1 VGIAVELRQ
10 LQQFVVLA
18 ETLNFRGAAERLNM
32 TQPPLSVSIRKMEEE
47 FGVKLFTRTT
57 HSVRLTN
64 AGNAV
69 LNDARKALFHA
80 GEVART
86 ARATAVGESGRLRIG
101 FVGSAKYSFLP
112 RQLPAFRKLYPAVA
126 LEMLEETNT
135 TIVESLDADKIDLG
149 IVRIPFSWRGPIK
162 YIPVEQDVFVVA
174 LPHGHRLAGQTQVAL
189 AEVANEPFISYMPNA
204 VPGLQALTMFMFQEV
219 GCLPRVT
226 QEAVQVETV
235 LCLVESG
242 LGIALVPSIVT
253 KSASDRLVFRPL
265 KQERGF
271 PSIGLALA
279 YNPSFETAVARR
291 FRELAVKDAVTFEQ
305 RRGAAVQGK
314 KRK

>member
-1 VGIAVELRQ
+1 MGIAVELRQ

-64 AGNAV
+64 AGQAV
-69 LNDARKALFHA
+69 LDDARKALFHA
-80 GEVART
+80 AEVART
-86 ARATAVGESGRLRIG
+86 ARATAIGESGRLRVG

-112 RQLPAFRKLYPAVA
+112 RQLPAFRKHYPAVT

-135 TIVESLDADKIDLG
+135 TIVESLDADRIDLG

-174 LPHGHRLAGQTQVAL
+174 LPHGHPLTEQALVTLADVAR
-189 AEVANEPFISYMPNA
+189 EPFIGYMPHV
-204 VPGLQALTMFMFQEV
+204 VPGLHAITMFMFQEV
-219 GCLPRVT
+219 GCLPRVA

-242 LGIALVPSIVT
+242 LGIALVPAIV
-253 KSASDRLVFRPL
+253 SRSVSDRVVFRPL

-271 PSIGLALA
+271 PTIGLALA

-291 FRELAVKDAVTFEQ
+291 FRELAVQGADVSEP
-305 RRGAAVQGK
+305 RRTISARGK
-314 KRK
+314 AQK